1 MSKNGFTLIETLV
14 ALTIG
19 AMLLGSISWV
29 ISGLVK
35 DLKAV
40 EQRQNPRAMLDA
52 ASLLDNILGSA
63 RFADGGGQV
72 LPRDAEKMAF
82 EMLAPAVLGRPGYI
96 SANLAAV
103 QALNGNSLVLSLP
116 GSDLPDTIVLDG
128 ADDIDFA
135 YETDSAQIYSDPYI
149 RQINISV
156 QWNGRK
162 DVKVLSVR
170 PRIDSDGACVFDP
183 VSQQCRS

>member
-1 MSKNGFTLIETLV
+1 MSERGFTLIETLV
-14 ALTIG
+14 ALAIG

-35 DLKAV
+35 DLKAA
-40 EQRQNPRAMLDA
+40 EQSQNPRAMLDA

-63 RFADGGGQV
+63 RFTDGDGKS
-72 LPRDAEKMAF
+72 LKRDSANLAF
-82 EMLAPAVLGRPGYI
+82 EMLAPTVLGKPGYV

-103 QALNGNSLVLSLP
+103 QALNGNSLVLFLP

-156 QWNGRK
+156 RWNAEK
-162 DVKVLSVR
+162 DAKILSVR